1 LILTPNYLKE
11 YEKMLAFSQA
21 FRPMGCFTIGT
32 NPDSVDAD
40 EKYLEE

>member
-1 LILTPNYLKE
+1 LILTPIYIKE

-21 FRPMGCFTIGT
+21 FRLMDCYTIGT

-40 EKYLEE
+40 EKFLEE